1 MGNTRICI
9 SLLLGR
15 FRAKEIYDTK
25 CWVSM
30 FISEQ
35 IQFRLTYTFTNYPE
49 IDPYSQRTG
58 AVVFKKG
65 ETEAL
70 F

>member
-1 MGNTRICI
+1 
-9 SLLLGR
+9 
-15 FRAKEIYDTK
+15 
-25 CWVSM
+25 M

-49 IDPYSQRTG
+49 IDPLSQRTG
-58 AVVFKKG
+58 AAVFKKG

>member
-1 MGNTRICI
+1 
-9 SLLLGR
+9 
-15 FRAKEIYDTK
+15 
-25 CWVSM
+25 M